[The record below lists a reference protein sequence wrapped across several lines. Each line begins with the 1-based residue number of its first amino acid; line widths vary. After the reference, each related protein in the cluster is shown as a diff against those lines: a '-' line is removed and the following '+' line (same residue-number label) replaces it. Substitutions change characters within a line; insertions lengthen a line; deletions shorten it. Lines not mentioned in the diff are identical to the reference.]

1 MSWRSDDFRC
11 VSEVCGHVTTELYR
25 RSEGVPEVKCER
37 CGGSTTKTFAAPLV
51 MTQSWP
57 DGHKR
62 GGSWEVARKQSRLE
76 GQFDKAR
83 DHKDKMD
90 IQKEFRRVGG
100 KDD

>member
-11 VSEVCGHVTTELYR
+11 KDDACGHVTTELYR
-25 RSEGVPEVKCER
+25 RSDGIPQVKCSL
-37 CGGSTTKTFAAPLV
+37 CGGVTEKTFAAPLV
-51 MTQSWP
+51 LSASWP
-57 DGHKR
+57 DGYKR
-62 GGSWEVARKQSRLE
+62 GGSWEAARRQSKLE